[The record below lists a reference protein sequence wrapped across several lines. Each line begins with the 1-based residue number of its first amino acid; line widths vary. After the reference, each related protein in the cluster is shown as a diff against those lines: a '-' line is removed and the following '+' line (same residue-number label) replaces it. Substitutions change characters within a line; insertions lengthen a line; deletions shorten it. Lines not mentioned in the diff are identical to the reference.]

1 MIASTE
7 TGLYQQAETILHR
20 LDPRV
25 KVLSCLVLVVLSFG
39 AAGWMQLLSM
49 ITIVALATWSI
60 NPASQRI
67 FRLFWLLRWFLLFT
81 FLLHLFLSPGRT
93 LWGLSWLSYDG
104 LLSGAF
110 VCLQMLLAVAASAL
124 LGITTTTQSLSLAF
138 AWFVQ
143 PLRWLGCRTDE
154 WQKILL
160 LAMDF
165 VPLVH
170 EEIRASGQEERRT
183 ADAVPP
189 AASQGRFA
197 AWGKWLHDLIF
208 RLVGRGDEIA
218 HRLALDDAAALR
230 PMVLPAFLPM
240 ALLDQLFSLFVCL
253 MIFSYWLVG

>member
-1 MIASTE
+1 LIASTE

-39 AAGWMQLLSM
+39 SAGWMQLLSVS
-49 ITIVALATWSI
+49 TIIALAAWSI
-60 NPASQRI
+60 KPHSQRI
-67 FRLFWLLRWFLLFT
+67 FRFFWLLRWFFLFT

-93 LWGLSWLSYDG
+93 LWGLSWLSFDG
-104 LLSGAF
+104 LLSGSF

-124 LGITTTTQSLSLAF
+124 LGITTTTQSLALAF
-138 AWFVQ
+138 AWFVR
-143 PLRWLGCRTDE
+143 PLRWVGCRTDE

-165 VPLVH
+165 VPVVQ
-170 EEIRASGQEERRT
+170 EEIRASSQEEIRT
-183 ADAVPP
+183 ADAVPH

-197 AWGKWLHDLIF
+197 AWGKRLHDLIF
-208 RLVGRGDEIA
+208 RLVARGDEIA

-230 PMVLPAFLPM
+230 SMVLPAFLPM
-240 ALLDQLFSLFVCL
+240 ALLDQLFSIAVCL
-253 MIFSYWLVG
+253 VILSYWLVG

>member
-1 MIASTE
+1 LIASTE

-39 AAGWMQLLSM
+39 AAGWMQLLSVS
-49 ITIVALATWSI
+49 TIIALAAWSI
-60 NPASQRI
+60 KPHSQRI
-67 FRLFWLLRWFLLFT
+67 FRFFWLLRWFFLFT

-93 LWGLSWLSYDG
+93 LWGLSWLSFDG
-104 LLSGAF
+104 LLSGSF

-124 LGITTTTQSLSLAF
+124 LGITTTTQSLALAF
-138 AWFVQ
+138 AWFVR
-143 PLRWLGCRTDE
+143 PLRWVGCRTDE

-165 VPLVH
+165 VPVVQ
-170 EEIRASGQEERRT
+170 EEIRASSQEEIQT
-183 ADAVPP
+183 ADAVPH

-197 AWGKWLHDLIF
+197 AWGKRLHDLIF
-208 RLVGRGDEIA
+208 RLIARGDEIA

-240 ALLDQLFSLFVCL
+240 ALLDQLFSIAVCL
-253 MIFSYWLVG
+253 VILSYWLVG

>member
-1 MIASTE
+1 LIASTE

-39 AAGWMQLLSM
+39 AAGWMQLLSVSTM
-49 ITIVALATWSI
+49 IALAAWSI
-60 NPASQRI
+60 KPLSQRI
-67 FRLFWLLRWFLLFT
+67 FRFFWLLRWFFLFT

-93 LWGLSWLSYDG
+93 LWGLSWLSFDG
-104 LLSGAF
+104 LLSGSF

-124 LGITTTTQSLSLAF
+124 LGITTTTQSLALAF
-138 AWFVQ
+138 AWFVR
-143 PLRWLGCRTDE
+143 PLRWVGCRTDE

-165 VPLVH
+165 VPVVQ
-170 EEIRASGQEERRT
+170 EEIRASSQEEIRT
-183 ADAVPP
+183 ADAVPH

-197 AWGKWLHDLIF
+197 AWGKRLHDLIF
-208 RLVGRGDEIA
+208 RLVARGDEIA

-240 ALLDQLFSLFVCL
+240 ALLDQLFSIAVCL
-253 MIFSYWLVG
+253 VILSYWLVG

>member
-39 AAGWMQLLSM
+39 AAGWMQLLSVSTM
-49 ITIVALATWSI
+49 IALAAWSI
-60 NPASQRI
+60 KPLSQPI
-67 FRLFWLLRWFLLFT
+67 FRFFWLLRWFFLFT

-93 LWGLSWLSYDG
+93 LWGLSWLSFDG
-104 LLSGAF
+104 LLSGSF

-124 LGITTTTQSLSLAF
+124 LGITTTTQSLALAF
-138 AWFVQ
+138 AWFVR
-143 PLRWLGCRTDE
+143 PLRWVGCRTDE

-165 VPLVH
+165 VPVVQ
-170 EEIRASGQEERRT
+170 EEIRASSQEEIRT
-183 ADAVPP
+183 ADAVPH

-197 AWGKWLHDLIF
+197 AWGKRLHDLIF
-208 RLVGRGDEIA
+208 RLIARGDEIA

-230 PMVLPAFLPM
+230 SMVLPAFLPRV
-240 ALLDQLFSLFVCL
+240 LLDQLFSIAVCL
-253 MIFSYWLVG
+253 VILSYWLVG

>member
-1 MIASTE
+1 MIASAE
-7 TGLYQQAETILHR
+7 SGLYQQAETVLHR

-25 KVLSCLVLVVLSFG
+25 KVLSCLILVVLSFG

-49 ITIVALATWSI
+49 ITIVALAAWSI
-60 NPASQRI
+60 NPGSQRI
-67 FRLFWLLRWFLLFT
+67 LRLFWLLRWFLIFT

-93 LWGLSWLSYDG
+93 LWGLSWVSFDG

-138 AWFVQ
+138 AWFVK
-143 PLRWLGCRTDE
+143 PLSWLGCRTGE

-160 LAMDF
+160 LSLDF
-165 VPLVH
+165 IPVVH
-170 EEIRASGQEERRT
+170 AEIRASGQAERGPSDRLT
-183 ADAVPP
+183 P

-197 AWGKWLHDLIF
+197 AWGKRLNDLIF
-208 RLVGRGDEIA
+208 RLVARGDEIA
-218 HRLALDDAAALR
+218 QHLALDDAAALR

-240 ALLDQLFSLFVCL
+240 ALLDQLFSLAVCL
-253 MIFSYWLVG
+253 MILSYWLVG

>member
-1 MIASTE
+1 MIASAE

-49 ITIVALATWSI
+49 ITIVALAAWSI
-60 NPASQRI
+60 NPVSQRI

-93 LWGLSWLSYDG
+93 LWGLSWLSFDG

-143 PLRWLGCRTDE
+143 PLRWLGCRTGE

-165 VPLVH
+165 IPVVH
-170 EEIRASGQEERRT
+170 AEIRASGQAESRSSDSASSCCQPRAFRCLGKE
-183 ADAVPP
+183 
-189 AASQGRFA
+189 AA
-197 AWGKWLHDLIF
+197 
-208 RLVGRGDEIA
+208 
-218 HRLALDDAAALR
+218 
-230 PMVLPAFLPM
+230 
-240 ALLDQLFSLFVCL
+240 
-253 MIFSYWLVG
+253 